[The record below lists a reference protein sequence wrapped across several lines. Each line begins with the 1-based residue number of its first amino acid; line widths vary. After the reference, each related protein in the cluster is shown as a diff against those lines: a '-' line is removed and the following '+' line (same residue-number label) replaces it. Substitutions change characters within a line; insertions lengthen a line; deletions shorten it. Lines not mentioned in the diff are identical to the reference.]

1 MLTLVDSVT
10 QDSRWTFSPSSRF
23 TLYSLYKFTTN
34 HALALQRAELR
45 VREPQRLNVRVGKM
59 NLTSSDSE
67 GFESE
72 DEDEQPLEVQLEVE
86 VQVGEA
92 APANSVLDDAPPQ
105 VYTASPPLHATVTA
119 PPPLHAAPSSSTPRA
134 AHRKRQAPVMEPSD
148 DDSESDDDSGVG
160 AGQEGSSGGGGG
172 GGSGDGGDG
181 GGGAGPSEACAAAVE
196 PRVTEEQGYA
206 RASHRAQGITQQRRP
221 LMSLRERRRLTNRYT
236 LALSSSNKT
245 GYRGVFTNKSVSRP
259 FTAEVK
265 LRGEKRKSLGSFATS
280 VEAAP

>member
-1 MLTLVDSVT
+1 MTADVLRLGNHPAGAEGAADGAAGVLADV
-10 QDSRWTFSPSSRF
+10 R
-23 TLYSLYKFTTN
+23 LYGS
-34 HALALQRAELR
+34 ALSAAA
-45 VREPQRLNVRVGKM
+45 VRELFV
-59 NLTSSDSE
+59 SSSLLGVWGGLGPAQAGVWGGE
-67 GFESE
+67 
-72 DEDEQPLEVQLEVE
+72 
-86 VQVGEA
+86 GEA
-92 APANSVLDDAPPQ
+92 APAKAMVDDAPPQ
-105 VYTASPPLHATVTA
+105 ARTASPPLG
-119 PPPLHAAPSSSTPRA
+119 AAA
-134 AHRKRQAPVMEPSD
+134 ACSGGGGSGVRRKRQAPVMQPSD
-148 DDSESDDDSGVG
+148 DDSDSDDDSGVG
-160 AGQEGSSGGGGG
+160 AGEEGGGGG
-172 GGSGDGGDG
+172 GGGGDGGDGGDG
-181 GGGAGPSEACAAAVE
+181 GGGAGPSDAGAAAVE